1 MRSTIIERHIG
12 DKAKILGQF
21 FTKETIIEKLLDLLF
36 KYKTYHKNIK
46 ILEPSFGT
54 GNFIKV
60 LNKRG
65 FFNIDGCEIDDDLT
79 KNPRDFFDYSI
90 AHKYDLIIGNPPFT
104 KYNIKESYYHGEE
117 HLNILCPPK
126 DYLPDEIVMK
136 EKEKIENVFIFKSLE
151 HLRDENSTIAFILPI
166 SFFIKNRN
174 KAIKEELLK
183 YFSTVIIIQNREVWF
198 DYNIP
203 CCFAMFTNT
212 QNFKNKII
220 LYYENKERHREEIG
234 IDSFYDELI
243 PEVFY
248 NKKHGLTNNHVG
260 TLLRDYLSIEKIDYR
275 RSFNENNVSGKN
287 ILEKT
292 KIPPHEN
299 AEDYKLA
306 IVRVGNASVGKCG
319 LINIKKDI
327 LNDMFYVFDFDKE
340 YNKTKHLKEQI
351 CASINSNRDY
361 FKNIT
366 CRVGSKS
373 IKKEDIYNF
382 KVNLH

>member
-1 MRSTIIERHIG
+1 MSPTITERHIG

-21 FTKETIIEKLLDLLF
+21 FTKENIIEKLLDLLF
-36 KYKTYHKNIK
+36 KYKTYHMNIK

-60 LNKRG
+60 LNKRE
-65 FFNIDGCEIDDDLT
+65 FFNINGCEIDEDLT
-79 KNPRDFFDYSI
+79 KNPKDFFDYSI

-104 KYNIKESYYHGEE
+104 KYNIKESYYHVEE
-117 HLNILCPPK
+117 HSNSLCPPK
-126 DYLPDEIVMK
+126 DYLPDEILMK
-136 EKEKIENVFIFKSLE
+136 EKEKIENVFIFKSLR
-151 HLRDENSTIAFILPI
+151 HLRDKNSTIAFILPI

-174 KAIKEELLK
+174 KALKEKLLK
-183 YFSTVIIIQNREVWF
+183 YFSTIIISQNREVWF
-198 DYNIP
+198 NYNIP
-203 CCFAMFTNT
+203 CCFAIFTNT

-220 LYYENKERHREEIG
+220 LYYENKDLHREEIG
-234 IDSFYDELI
+234 INSFYDELI

-260 TLLRDYLSIEKIDYR
+260 TLLRDYLSIEKIDYH
-275 RSFNENNVSGKN
+275 RSFSENNVSGKN

-292 KIPPHEN
+292 KIPPYEN

-340 YNKTKHLKEQI
+340 YNKSKHLKEKI
-351 CASINSNRDY
+351 CASINAKPEY
-361 FKNIT
+361 FRNIT

-373 IKKEDIYNF
+373 IKKEDILNF
-382 KVNLH
+382 RVTV